1 MRREAARSRSVSIP
15 VLVAVAALA
24 PAGPALAHW
33 PPVPVEITATEPG
46 SSILVRGA
54 GRDLPC
60 GERCVLYLPQHQYR
74 VLIRD
79 SEGHGSATALNIL
92 DPTSLAV
99 SPANYYEKV
108 RGVGLFVGG
117 LAAAVVG
124 VVMLFVAQHN
134 DVRYAAGAC
143 PNCSETPSWQWYAG
157 GAVVATGLAVG
168 AMGMFVWRTNA
179 SARVQTRPFAA
190 PPPPPAPAPPPPP
203 LP

>member
-1 MRREAARSRSVSIP
+1 MRREAARSRRVSLTV
-15 VLVAVAALA
+15 VLTVAVFAS
-24 PAGPALAHW
+24 GSAHAQW
-33 PPVPVEITATEPG
+33 PPVPVEIAATEPG
-46 SSILVRGA
+46 STILVRGA
-54 GRDLPC
+54 GRELPC
-60 GERCVLYLPQHQYR
+60 GERCVLYLPEHQYR
-74 VLIRD
+74 VVIRD
-79 SEGHGSATALNIL
+79 AEGHGSTKVLNIVE
-92 DPTSLAV
+92 PISLAV
-99 SPANYYEKV
+99 TPANYYEKV

-134 DVRYAAGAC
+134 DVRYASGAC

-157 GAVVATGLAVG
+157 GAVMATGLAVG

-190 PPPPPAPAPPPPP
+190 PPPPPPP

>member
-1 MRREAARSRSVSIP
+1 MRREAARSRRVSLTV
-15 VLVAVAALA
+15 VLTVAVFAS
-24 PAGPALAHW
+24 GSAHAQW
-33 PPVPVEITATEPG
+33 PPVPVEIAATEPG
-46 SSILVRGA
+46 STILVRGA
-54 GRDLPC
+54 GRELPC
-60 GERCVLYLPQHQYR
+60 GERCVLYLPEHQYR
-74 VLIRD
+74 VVIRD
-79 SEGHGSATALNIL
+79 AEGHGSATALNIL
-92 DPTSLAV
+92 EPISLAV
-99 SPANYYEKV
+99 TPANYYEKV

-134 DVRYAAGAC
+134 DVRYASGAC

-157 GAVVATGLAVG
+157 GAVMATGLAVG

>member
-117 LAAAVVG
+117 VVATAVGIAVLFLAA
-124 VVMLFVAQHN
+124 HDDSN
-134 DVRYAAGAC
+134 YASGAC
-143 PNCSETPSWQWYAG
+143 PRCSETPSWEWYAG
-157 GAVVATGLAVG
+157 GAALATGVALG
-168 AMGMFVWRTNA
+168 TTGMFVWRKNTH
-179 SARVQTRPFAA
+179 ARIQTRPLV
-190 PPPPPAPAPPPPP
+190 APAPPQP